1 MRYEVPMQT
10 VYGEKSGHPLVL
22 EQSGNE
28 IRLTV
33 DGGFAGRD
41 VDEELPK
48 SAFLAL
54 LSGGAQRNNDLLGLT
69 LQTDGGPTVTGLI
82 GVGSGNIGFIVS
94 RDDLVAA
101 IDGLE

>member
-10 VYGEKSGHPLVL
+10 VYGENSNHPLVL
-22 EQSGNE
+22 EQAGDE
-28 IRLTV
+28 IRLTI

-69 LQTDGGPTVTGLI
+69 LQTDGGPTVTGLV
-82 GVGSGNIGFIVS
+82 GVGSGNIGFVVN
-94 RDDLVAA
+94 RDELATA
-101 IDGLE
+101 IDGLK